1 MIVRFLEPAE
11 ADLNDAVA
19 FYNIQRYGLGFEF
32 AQEVSDTI
40 DRIIEHPEAWTT
52 VSFSSR
58 TRRCMTQRFPYN
70 IVYQIRGETLLV
82 IAVMHQRRKP
92 KIWKP
97 RIPKR

>member
-1 MIVRFLEPAE
+1 MIVKFLETAE
-11 ADLNDAVA
+11 NELNDAVA

-32 AQEVSDTI
+32 AKDVNNTI

-58 TRRCMTQRFPYN
+58 TRRCLTQRFPYN
-70 IVYQIRGETLLV
+70 IVYQVSGDTLLI

-92 KIWKP
+92 RTWNS